1 VYSIHNQSTIHKDSD
16 WTSSRA
22 REFYL
27 KLKASGR
34 MSLKNCVWRMRLKN
48 RVWRRA
54 PEDTSSEAR
63 SSEALVIRSISR
75 QKLLHQSW
83 QRTLYEVYGHELCNH
98 HLCNLCL
105 YNKTK
110 ITVTLLQKLFL
121 LFWNGFELSSS

>member
-1 VYSIHNQSTIHKDSD
+1 VYKIHNQSTIHKDSD

-22 REFYL
+22 KEFYL

-34 MSLKNCVWRMRLKN
+34 MSLKNCVWRMRLKK

-63 SSEALVIRSISR
+63 SSEALVIRSISH
-75 QKLLHQSW
+75 QKLPHQSW
-83 QRTLYEVYGHELCNH
+83 QRTLNEVYGHELCNH

-105 YNKTK
+105 YYKTK
-110 ITVTLLQKLFL
+110 ITVTLLQTLFL
-121 LFWNGFELSSS
+121 QLWNRFELSSS